1 MFGPCLVCAE
11 KEKRIEELCSEKD
24 KRILDLK
31 EQIEYLRKV
40 LNPPT
45 PEYKVPHQVDL
56 QEDMILDG
64 GGKEETD
71 PQVEPSESPEVLAER
86 AAMLSGTY

>member
-1 MFGPCLVCAE
+1 MFGNCKICA
-11 KEKRIEELCSEKD
+11 EKD
-24 KRILDLK
+24 KRLADAH
-31 EQIEYLRKV
+31 EQIQYLRKV
-40 LNPPT
+40 LNPPA
-45 PEYKVPHQVDL
+45 PQYQVPHQVDL
-56 QEDMILDG
+56 QEGMLLDG